1 MSTADGVTAA
11 LSVGLVHGR
20 PPEFAAGAHH
30 HAFAG
35 RTHIQQPPSAGLYL
49 QGGYGKSCK
58 VAAKTHHSSHPY
70 HGHNIFSFSIFSP
83 ADQMGFPLLIRL
95 TYTVTSILCL
105 I

>member
-11 LSVGLVHGR
+11 LSVGLVYGR

-35 RTHIQQPPSAGLYL
+35 RTHIQQRPSAGLYL

-58 VAAKTHHSSHPY
+58 VAAKTHLSSY

-83 ADQMGFPLLIRL
+83 ANQMGFPLLIRL
-95 TYTVTSILCL
+95 TSTMTSILCL